1 MSNGRTRLMLPLA
14 NFMPT
19 LPGLAGLA
27 GSLRAYAPSPCW
39 RDSTT
44 QPVKWQ
50 RMPKKIA
57 VKLWHRARDFERRTR
72 RPGKQDGALGR
83 NGLAVLHALIF
94 DCLNYATG
102 RLDPAIATIARN
114 CRDQRTQRGARPGRA
129 QVRRRAE
136 LAAALHRQHRGRALH
151 AARRRPT
158 PMRSCRPRSGAATA
172 RRQSRRR
179 PSAAPGAITLP
190 CPMPSPPRPPSC
202 ARAAACGARYASWRT
217 IPATCWQELWHGSA
231 ALSRPARRHLL
242 PDCQSD
248 KEPSLILNS
257 KRQPMN

>member
-14 NFMPT
+14 NFIPT

-50 RMPKKIA
+50 PVPKKIA
-57 VKLWHRARDFERRTR
+57 VKLYHRARDFERRTR

-102 RLDPAIATIARN
+102 RLDPAIATIARLAAISERSAARGLAALKFAGVLN
-114 CRDQRTQRGARPGRA
+114 WLRRCTASIEDGRFTLRQDSNAYAILPATQWRGYSPPAEPPAPERGTWGDHPPLPDAVTAAAAELRESGSLRGALRELENDPGDVLAKALARLGRA
-129 QVRRRAE
+129 FE
-136 LAAALHRQHRGRALH
+136 
-151 AARRRPT
+151 ARKT
-158 PMRSCRPRSGAATA
+158 ASSSG
-172 RRQSRRR
+172 
-179 PSAAPGAITLP
+179 LP
-190 CPMPSPPRPPSC
+190 V
-202 ARAAACGARYASWRT
+202 
-217 IPATCWQELWHGSA
+217 
-231 ALSRPARRHLL
+231 
-242 PDCQSD
+242 
-248 KEPSLILNS
+248 
-257 KRQPMN
+257 